1 MAAAILPG
9 MDVDRLKA
17 IPLFALYSDAELAEL
32 APRAQERVV
41 PEGAPLTNGHDEL
54 LLIDAGTAE
63 VWRGERHVADLG
75 PGDYF
80 VPGATVVA
88 SSPVR
93 LIALEPDAARRLA
106 LH

>member
-1 MAAAILPG
+1 

-17 IPLFALYSDAELAEL
+17 IPLFQTFSDEELHAV
-32 APRAQERVV
+32 APEAQERDV
-41 PEGAPLTNGHDEL
+41 PTGAFLTNGHDEL

-63 VWRGERHVADLG
+63 VWQDERHVADLG

-80 VPGATVVA
+80 VPGVTVVA
-88 SSPVR
+88 SSPVCV
-93 LIALEPDAARRLA
+93 IALPPDAARKLA